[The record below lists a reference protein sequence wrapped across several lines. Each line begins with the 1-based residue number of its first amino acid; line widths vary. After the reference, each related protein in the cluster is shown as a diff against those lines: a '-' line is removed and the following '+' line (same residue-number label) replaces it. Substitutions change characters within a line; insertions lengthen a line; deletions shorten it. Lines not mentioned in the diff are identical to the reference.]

1 MRRQGLPG
9 ILILIFLLC
18 AGCSTQITKPAGA
31 LFKVDDKS
39 NEAPDGFGLMNEF
52 MKARLDAKASG
63 STPAQ
68 VLTFVDRGVS
78 LSNAYCNAYL
88 DLLNSS
94 DQQTSIWQDAI
105 NILGAG
111 AIAIAGLNG
120 SSSESLGK
128 AAAGLTAG
136 NALFESYRANV
147 LLAPANAITKKVK
160 EYRDTQADII
170 RADKTMNYDVAV
182 GSLLQYHD
190 TCSPKEIRQL
200 VADSLAAVA
209 YVAPAD
215 PEIPPEKRAEA
226 DQLRRSIFQAIHGS
240 PGMYSDEFYFRIYAV
255 VTHAD
260 MLTQA
265 PYSEYIAQPP
275 VKVVKDELDKLQK
288 AGETVARYNQA
299 MIELQRLADL
309 LNFDKKIQ
317 AAVEDAEDR
326 KAFIAAPSDQK
337 DAVRKAQAAR
347 KRLNAPA
354 NSGFVRPV
362 IVSKQ

>member
-1 MRRQGLPG
+1 MKRQGVPG
-9 ILILIFLLC
+9 LLVLMSVLC
-18 AGCSTQITKPAGA
+18 AGCSTQLTKPAGA
-31 LFKVDDKS
+31 LFKVEDTKTT
-39 NEAPDGFGLMNEF
+39 AADGFGLMNEF
-52 MKARLDAKASG
+52 MNARQEAKGSP
-63 STPAQ
+63 STPAK

-78 LSNAYCNAYL
+78 LSNAYCNASL

-170 RADKTMNYDVAV
+170 RADKTLNYDVAV

-226 DQLRRSIFQAIHGS
+226 DQLRRSIFQAIHAS
-240 PGMYSDEFYFRIYAV
+240 PGTYSDEFYFRVYAV

-260 MLTQA
+260 MLAQA
-265 PYSEYIAQPP
+265 PYSEYIAQPS
-275 VKVVKDELDKLQK
+275 VKVVKDELDTLQK
-288 AGETVARYNQA
+288 ASETLARYNQA
-299 MIELQRLADL
+299 VVDLQRLADL
-309 LNFDKKIQ
+309 LNFDKKLQSAI
-317 AAVEDAEDR
+317 EDAEDR
-326 KAFIAAPSDQK
+326 KELVATPADQK
-337 DAVRKAQAAR
+337 EAVRNAQVAR
-347 KRLNAPA
+347 KRLNAPVS
-354 NSGFVRPV
+354 SGFVRPL